1 MNRTPGYYWF
11 QTAMAVG
18 FLAAGVV
25 GWAMGVDSL
34 LGISHPWVIAFA
46 VAIGVPVGLF
56 LESIILQVKDRL
68 FPKQPPRPE
77 RVDPPRFG
85 PSHS

>member
-1 MNRTPGYYWF
+1 
-11 QTAMAVG
+11 MAVA

-25 GWAMGVDSL
+25 GWATGVESL
-34 LGISHPWVIAFA
+34 FGISHPWTIAFA

-56 LESIILQVKDRL
+56 LEAIILQVKDRL

-85 PSHS
+85 QSNS